1 MVRRYARETAWML
14 GSALI
19 LVIALSDALASPRPF
34 FKASDVPVARL
45 HGRLRDQWLFLQTVR
60 NVIPPGAAYTVHASN
75 RDVEMS
81 VFMISLA
88 VLTRNEPRPR
98 SYFRIETADGGRS
111 AQYVVAFKDAAPHE
125 PNVRVVASNRWGH
138 VYERLR

>member
-19 LVIALSDALASPRPF
+19 LLVALSDALASARPF
-34 FKASDVPVARL
+34 FAASDVPVARL
-45 HGRLRDQWLFLQTVR
+45 HGRLRDQWLFLQEIR
-60 NVIPPGAAYTVHASN
+60 NSIPPGATYTVHSSN

-81 VFMISLA
+81 VFMISLG

-98 SYFRIETADGGRS
+98 SYFGVETADGGRT
-111 AQYVVAFKDAAPHE
+111 ARFVVVYKGAGFHE
-125 PNVRVVASNRWGH
+125 PGARVAASTRWGQ
-138 VYERLR
+138 VYERSE